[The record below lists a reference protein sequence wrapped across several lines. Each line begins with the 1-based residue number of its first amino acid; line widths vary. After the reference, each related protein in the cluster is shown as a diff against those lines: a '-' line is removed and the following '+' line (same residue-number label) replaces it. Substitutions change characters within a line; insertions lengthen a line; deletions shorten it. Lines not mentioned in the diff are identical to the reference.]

1 MSKKIDY
8 NSYWQI
14 DENPIS
20 RTGIFPYLGRQISPL
35 LEPNKVYDV
44 LRPEEE
50 LFSQETM
57 NSFKLKPLVND
68 HCMLGEDFTPA
79 EKHGIHG
86 VLGERIGRKGDFLV
100 ANMEIYS
107 ETIKNEIRNG
117 KKELS
122 LGYFCDYDL
131 TPGTYRGRHYDAVQ
145 RNLRGNHIALVDK
158 GRMGHDVRVMDGM
171 RSNDAKNVLV
181 YDEMPFMEGMTGD
194 SKDPDFDKKHPKDKN
209 DQYFIE
215 KESSGTAE
223 SKEKEEETENNNE
236 NAESESEKKQDMG
249 EENAESNPNNSFKET
264 ALLNPKI
271 TEALKTTPDKLANG
285 VIFALTGNPVAS
297 ITGNEFPKTEKHI
310 VDDVAEYYQKEYGG
324 KITHPEL
331 GDILLDYKGVKNDY
345 RHGIGRL
352 KCASFIC
359 VPQVI
364 LKGQIY
370 AVEKNRKGKG
380 YDTYCIIAPV
390 EINGKRYIEEVIIK
404 SSKEKN
410 RLYLHEVEIKEKL
423 EDLFL
428 REPQTQG
435 NKNLPASKLSIAE
448 KIAKSKSETANDFNS
463 GETEKAAA
471 KEKGMKDE
479 KESKNP
485 PEAADPGEEKKAR
498 PEEESATDK
507 KSCDGGKTAR
517 IAEILKGKTDEQ
529 TIAAV
534 MEALGQPDDTEEAGD
549 GDEQKAEGKKEKEP
563 EAKDKKPEVKE
574 EGKTAKKEASAEDA
588 ALSDSVFDRLEA
600 EIASRIAARD
610 ALVSR
615 LKPII
620 GEFKGEAMTK
630 RQVIEYA
637 CDALSLT
644 EKTEKALTACLD
656 RKEAEG
662 TAYVKGG
669 ASNHSVIERFL
680 KGE

>member
-86 VLGERIGRKGDFLV
+86 VLGERIRRKGDFLV

-158 GRMGHDVRVMDGM
+158 GRMGHDVRVMDGVQA
-171 RSNDAKNVLV
+171 NDAKNVLV
-181 YDEMPFMEGMTGD
+181 YDEMPFVEDMVAIHIDDDNIE
-194 SKDPDFDKKHPKDKN
+194 S
-209 DQYFIE
+209 QY
-215 KESSGTAE
+215 
-223 SKEKEEETENNNE
+223 ENVQPLPNE
-236 NAESESEKKQDMG
+236 
-249 EENAESNPNNSFKET
+249 
-264 ALLNPKI
+264 
-271 TEALKTTPDKLANG
+271 KTTEDGHSKKGNWIYLHPNG
-285 VIFALTGNPVAS
+285 KRHKGNPVELDKNNRIIAGLGGQHNGQT
-297 ITGNEFPKTEKHI
+297 IGELNKTEH
-310 VDDVAEYYQKEYGG
+310 
-324 KITHPEL
+324 
-331 GDILLDYKGVKNDY
+331 Y
-345 RHGIGRL
+345 R
-352 KCASFIC
+352 
-359 VPQVI
+359 P
-364 LKGQIY
+364 
-370 AVEKNRKGKG
+370 NRKFIKERQRRLLKALEGLK
-380 YDTYCIIAPV
+380 
-390 EINGKRYIEEVIIK
+390 ENEEVIVRHVRDDLTKYANTNDLILKYGEADENGDGFGLKHIIK
-404 SSKEKN
+404 KHGKDAFAGIVNAIIEGDIIEHHQQGK
-410 RLYLHEVEIKEKL
+410 RLIIVHKGYKVILSLDDNGKKKVWLLSGYKI
-423 EDLFL
+423 D
-428 REPQTQG
+428 PQKQK
-435 NKNLPASKLSIAE
+435 NKNTQDEI
-448 KIAKSKSETANDFNS
+448 SEISTQSDPTQCGPTFWRPTLVACVIDSLTKYFNDFNS

-479 KESKNP
+479 KENKNP

-498 PEEESATDK
+498 PEEKSTEDK
-507 KSCDGGKTAR
+507 KSCDGGKSAR

-534 MEALGQPDDTEEAGD
+534 MEALGQPDDAEEAGD
-549 GDEQKAEGKKEKEP
+549 GDDQKAEGKKEKEP
-563 EAKDKKPEVKE
+563 EAKDKKPEGKE

-656 RKEAEG
+656 RKETEG